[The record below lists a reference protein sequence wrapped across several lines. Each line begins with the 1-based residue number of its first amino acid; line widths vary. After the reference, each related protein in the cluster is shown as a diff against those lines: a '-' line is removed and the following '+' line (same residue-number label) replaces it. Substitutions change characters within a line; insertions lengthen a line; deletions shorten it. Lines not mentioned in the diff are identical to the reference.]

1 MFGRKPQKTNSQT
14 VVSVVA
20 ASLRRDIAFG
30 DLAPDSKLKIEAL
43 RSRYGG
49 SNHSVREALTQL
61 ASEGLVEATA
71 QRGFRVASA
80 TQADLQDIIKLR
92 AELEPLALKWSLQ
105 NSDIAWEG
113 RLVAALHA
121 TERATESLLQDPDGA
136 VMMWDEAA
144 RELHQEAVSACG
156 SPRMIRVL
164 GQLYDQSRRFRLAAL
179 REGRCDPRELSR
191 LRSGM
196 VAAILAKDADTATE
210 HLIRDIRHELDASQ
224 ARGNGNT

>member
-1 MFGRKPQKTNSQT
+1 MFGRKPEKTNAQT

-92 AELEPLALKWSLQ
+92 AELEPLALKWAMQ

-121 TERATESLLQDPDGA
+121 TERATECLLKDPDGA
-136 VMMWDEAA
+136 VMMWDES
-144 RELHQEAVSACG
+144 V
-156 SPRMIRVL
+156 
-164 GQLYDQSRRFRLAAL
+164 
-179 REGRCDPRELSR
+179 
-191 LRSGM
+191 
-196 VAAILAKDADTATE
+196 
-210 HLIRDIRHELDASQ
+210 
-224 ARGNGNT
+224 

>member
-1 MFGRKPQKTNSQT
+1 MFGRKPQSTDAQT
-14 VVSVVA
+14 VVAVVA

-92 AELEPLALKWSLQ
+92 AELEPLALKWSMQ
-105 NSDIAWEG
+105 NSDVAWEG

-121 TERATESLLQDPDGA
+121 AERATENLLQDPDGA

-144 RELHQEAVSACG
+144 RGLQQELMAGCG

-179 REGRCDPRELSR
+179 REGRCDPRELSK

-196 VAAILAKDADTATE
+196 IEAILAKDADTAIAR
-210 HLIRDIRHELDASQ
+210 LISDIRHELDAPQ
-224 ARGNGNT
+224 TQGGR